1 MKRQVSLL
9 LVLVMLLA
17 VCTACGGSQATAD
30 SSASVNSSVSA
41 ADGAGGEG
49 ADADEVEAA
58 LEQFLTSVYTTDDQG
73 RYTAY
78 LAGMEALDSAV
89 SSAEGSAA
97 YEEFP
102 AEVTEAYYAGISP
115 LVTEDLYTKLV
126 QNRVPFKYDK
136 QYADTPAVV
145 QDVTLTAQEGGYSY
159 AVTLQI
165 GGETETR
172 SGELQWTEQ
181 DGSILVSY
189 FYEAD

>member
-1 MKRQVSLL
+1 MKRQGSLL
-9 LVLVMLLA
+9 LILALLLA
-17 VCTACGGSQATAD
+17 VCTACGGSQTPAD
-30 SSASVNSSVSA
+30 GSASVNSNVSA
-41 ADGAGGEG
+41 ADGSGGEA
-49 ADADEVEAA
+49 ADAAEVEAA

-78 LAGMEALDSAV
+78 LAEMEALDSGAG
-89 SSAEGSAA
+89 SGSAA
-97 YEEFP
+97 YEEFS

-136 QYADTPAVV
+136 RYADTPATV
-145 QDVTLTAQEGGYSY
+145 QDVTLTAQEDGYSY

-172 SGELQWTEQ
+172 SGELQWAEQ

-189 FYEAD
+189 FYEAA

>member
-9 LVLVMLLA
+9 LILALLLA
-17 VCTACGGSQATAD
+17 ACTACGGSQTPTD
-30 SSASVNSSVSA
+30 SSASANSSVSA
-41 ADGAGGEG
+41 ADGSGGEG

-78 LAGMEALDSAV
+78 LAEMEALDSA
-89 SSAEGSAA
+89 AGSGIEDSQALLDAA
-97 YEEFP
+97 
-102 AEVTEAYYAGISP
+102 ADNYYAGFAP
-115 LVTEDLYTKLV
+115 LVTEDVYTQMV

-136 QYADTPAVV
+136 LYADTPATVEGV
-145 QDVTLTAQEGGYSY
+145 ALTAQEDGYSY

-165 GGETETR
+165 DGETETR